1 MSTSLCNFQ
10 DEDMFVARAALMRL
24 EALTAVSAT
33 AASDSSFYDSLN
45 RLLEVGTARGTL
57 NTLTP

>member
-1 MSTSLCNFQ
+1 
-10 DEDMFVARAALMRL
+10 MFVARAALMRL